1 MVTSMTGYGRS
12 QQSIDGRDITV
23 EIKSVNHRYFEFS
36 ARVPRAFGYLEEK
49 LKGYLQGKISRGK
62 VEAGVTVVD
71 TGAAHTAV
79 DINHELAA
87 SYINAM
93 RVTGEKLSL
102 QDDLTVSSLMRF
114 SDLFS
119 VHRVQED
126 EETIWTEVR
135 LVADGAIERFIA
147 MRATEGERLKADIL
161 ERLESIESRV
171 AAVAEQS
178 PRTEAAYRERLTAKI
193 REVLEDRQI
202 DETRIVTEAAHNSCR
217 QRRTDSFDRTGT
229 EIPLQCNRILWNF
242 RLIGFNAELLS
253 IGSMFNI
260 ISGSL
265 YQLALP
271 DHRKRADACQLAP
284 LHAQIQDGIS
294 VLLISENN
302 VFYVAFYFFFFTHL
316 LSKLAFKFI
325 HHFAVLAGSKRNDAR
340 RIKSEAKRS

>member
-36 ARVPRAFGYLEEK
+36 ERVPRAFGYLEEK

-202 DETRIVTEAAHNSCR
+202 DETRIVTEAAIFADKIAVDEETVRLRSHIA
-217 QRRTDSFDRTGT
+217 SFRDILGAFNGPIGRKLDFLVQ
-229 EIPLQCNRILWNF
+229 EMNREANT
-242 RLIGFNAELLS
+242 
-253 IGSMFNI
+253 IGSKA
-260 ISGSL
+260 
-265 YQLALP
+265 Q
-271 DHRKRADACQLAP
+271 DAATAQVVVEIKSDIEKIRE
-284 LHAQIQDGIS
+284 QIQNI
-294 VLLISENN
+294 E
-302 VFYVAFYFFFFTHL
+302 
-316 LSKLAFKFI
+316 
-325 HHFAVLAGSKRNDAR
+325 
-340 RIKSEAKRS
+340 

>member
-1 MVTSMTGYGRS
+1 MVTSMTDYGRS

-202 DETRIVTEAAHNSCR
+202 DETRIVTEAAIFADKIAVDEETVRLRSHIA
-217 QRRTDSFDRTGT
+217 SFRDILGAFNGPIGRKLDFLVQ
-229 EIPLQCNRILWNF
+229 EMNREANT
-242 RLIGFNAELLS
+242 
-253 IGSMFNI
+253 IGSKA
-260 ISGSL
+260 
-265 YQLALP
+265 Q
-271 DHRKRADACQLAP
+271 DAATAQVVVEIKSDIEKIRE
-284 LHAQIQDGIS
+284 QIQNI
-294 VLLISENN
+294 E
-302 VFYVAFYFFFFTHL
+302 
-316 LSKLAFKFI
+316 
-325 HHFAVLAGSKRNDAR
+325 
-340 RIKSEAKRS
+340 

>member
-178 PRTEAAYRERLTAKI
+178 PRTEAAYRERLAAKI

-202 DETRIVTEAAHNSCR
+202 DETRIVTEAAIFADKIAVDEETVRLRSHIA
-217 QRRTDSFDRTGT
+217 SFRDILGAFNGPIGRKLDFLVQ
-229 EIPLQCNRILWNF
+229 EMNREANT
-242 RLIGFNAELLS
+242 
-253 IGSMFNI
+253 IGSKA
-260 ISGSL
+260 
-265 YQLALP
+265 Q
-271 DHRKRADACQLAP
+271 DAATAQVVVEIKSDIEKIRE
-284 LHAQIQDGIS
+284 QIQNI
-294 VLLISENN
+294 E
-302 VFYVAFYFFFFTHL
+302 
-316 LSKLAFKFI
+316 
-325 HHFAVLAGSKRNDAR
+325 
-340 RIKSEAKRS
+340 

>member
-202 DETRIVTEAAHNSCR
+202 DETRIVTEAAIFADKIAVDEETVRLRSHIA
-217 QRRTDSFDRTGT
+217 SFRDILGAFNGPIGRKLDFLVQ
-229 EIPLQCNRILWNF
+229 EMNREANT
-242 RLIGFNAELLS
+242 
-253 IGSMFNI
+253 IGSKAQDVATAQVVVEI
-260 ISGSL
+260 KSDIEKI
-265 YQLALP
+265 
-271 DHRKRADACQLAP
+271 RE
-284 LHAQIQDGIS
+284 QIQNI
-294 VLLISENN
+294 E
-302 VFYVAFYFFFFTHL
+302 
-316 LSKLAFKFI
+316 
-325 HHFAVLAGSKRNDAR
+325 
-340 RIKSEAKRS
+340 

>member
-93 RVTGEKLSL
+93 RVTGEKLNL

-202 DETRIVTEAAHNSCR
+202 DETRIVTEAAIFADKIAVDEETVRLRSHIA
-217 QRRTDSFDRTGT
+217 SFRDILGAFNGPIGRKLDFLVQ
-229 EIPLQCNRILWNF
+229 EMNREANT
-242 RLIGFNAELLS
+242 
-253 IGSMFNI
+253 IGSKA
-260 ISGSL
+260 
-265 YQLALP
+265 Q
-271 DHRKRADACQLAP
+271 DAATAQVVVEIKSDIEKIRE
-284 LHAQIQDGIS
+284 QIQNI
-294 VLLISENN
+294 E
-302 VFYVAFYFFFFTHL
+302 
-316 LSKLAFKFI
+316 
-325 HHFAVLAGSKRNDAR
+325 
-340 RIKSEAKRS
+340 